1 MNKDL
6 KTSLTQKTENFL
18 GSIGMTLPELLQN
31 LGKEKS
37 SLLNLKDDEQ
47 KQFSKIYYKI
57 ETEDCENSE
66 KGKLLENLVAL
77 LFQKSSS
84 SLFHTGRNY
93 QTSTNDLDLFLK
105 WTEQARLLGINAAYP
120 CFGDSF
126 ICECKNYKDKV
137 DVTYVGKFASLLIAA
152 ETKLGIMA
160 TWNGVTGR
168 SKWSDAQGLIKK
180 IALRQNIY
188 IIVLDK
194 NDFKRICDKKDN
206 IFSIIDEKYTSL
218 KNDIDYNV
226 YIKKHETENI
236 LLSCNKKRG

>member
-1 MNKDL
+1 M
-6 KTSLTQKTENFL
+6 
-18 GSIGMTLPELLQN
+18 
-31 LGKEKS
+31 
-37 SLLNLKDDEQ
+37 
-47 KQFSKIYYKI
+47 
-57 ETEDCENSE
+57 
-66 KGKLLENLVAL
+66 
-77 LFQKSSS
+77 
-84 SLFHTGRNY
+84 
-93 QTSTNDLDLFLK
+93 
-105 WTEQARLLGINAAYP
+105 
-120 CFGDSF
+120 
-126 ICECKNYKDKV
+126 
-137 DVTYVGKFASLLIAA
+137 GKFASLLITT
-152 ETKLGIMA
+152 ETKLGIMV

-168 SKWSDAQGLIKK
+168 NRWSDSQGLIKK